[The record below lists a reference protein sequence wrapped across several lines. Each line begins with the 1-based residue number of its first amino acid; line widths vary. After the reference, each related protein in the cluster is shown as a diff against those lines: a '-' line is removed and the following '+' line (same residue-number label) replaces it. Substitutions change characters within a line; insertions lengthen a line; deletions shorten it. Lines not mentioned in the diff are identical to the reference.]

1 MYALSPCKGPVESFF
16 QFYLMSTGC
25 FVISSCDTLMFI
37 VPCLKYSFY
46 QFLTF
51 YSFCFHRSYD
61 FGMSDADWGWSWGQK
76 KRSDPSVDRW
86 ERSPKKT
93 EQTNPQA

>member
-1 MYALSPCKGPVESFF
+1 MGDIDWSKRRPEYDFGGMGDADWGWSWGQKKRSDES
-16 QFYLMSTGC
+16 L
-25 FVISSCDTLMFI
+25 DEE
-37 VPCLKYSFY
+37 
-46 QFLTF
+46 
-51 YSFCFHRSYD
+51 RSYD

-93 EQTNPQA
+93 EQTNPQV